1 MPKTSLAG
9 RADVLKKLPFFA
21 TMNQKALQRIAKA
34 GTTFEVPAGHVLVQ
48 PHLPGS
54 GLFVI
59 EEGTVV
65 VERPGKK
72 PLELG
77 PGEWVGELSLLTDK
91 ARSARVRAKTEVLCL
106 AIGRQ
111 EFRALLE
118 EDPKL
123 ALALLEV
130 LANRLAEGS

>member
-1 MPKTSLAG
+1 MPKSTLAG
-9 RADVLKKLPFFA
+9 RAETLRQLPFFSGM
-21 TMNQKALQRIAKA
+21 TQRALQRIAKA

-65 VERPGKK
+65 VEKSGKK
-72 PLELG
+72 IELG
-77 PGEWVGELSLLTDK
+77 PGEWVGELALLTDR
-91 ARSARVRAKTEVLCL
+91 ARSARVRAKTPVVCL
-106 AIGRQ
+106 AIGRH

-118 EDPKL
+118 EDQKL
-123 ALALLEV
+123 AMALLEV
-130 LANRLAEGS
+130 LANRLAESG